1 MKKKDLL
8 EYAAKTAIKKG
19 LPGIFWNIRT
29 EASPKNL
36 AATTSLLAMVGAVG
50 FVCQEESNW
59 KAAGGCASISLLAGT
74 AFLKLSSKEQEN
86 LNVQR
91 AHEIQLAEIK
101 AGGEKKSVV
110 LPSVQEMP
118 VQELEENLV
127 ASWQEVNRFK
137 NPVPMDLPVVLSEI
151 ISGTPEGYEWAMT
164 LHILSVLGA
173 LCFSKCRA
181 KYLDGKE
188 HAPNIAVIIEGP
200 YGAGK
205 GKFEQAYQVL
215 FQRMI
220 ANDMMKLNAN
230 EGKPYVIQNSGIG
243 ASTSRF
249 IEILAKNQS
258 CHTYFFA
265 PEIIALQNDMKKG
278 NGLSFE
284 HLRKA
289 FDNSPVYKDTMAKK
303 SVKGTFPVYL
313 NYTITGTPADVE
325 KFISKELEGGT
336 ASRIAWSVIPQTEK
350 NIPLLR
356 LPQGAELEAIQNQL
370 DAWHSRYCYTEQNGV
385 EVAAAEH
392 VIDLGYVND
401 ALRIWLDDQYDLAQ
415 KEGNKARADVR
426 TRAAAIA
433 FHCAI
438 VVAMLY
444 GEPGGEDTATRNKVL
459 KLTIAIAK
467 YVIERFLHKF
477 QEQQNL
483 QHMLNQSQE
492 SVVVKEAK
500 KDSEKLVHGVP
511 RKQAEEI
518 YLLYKTGGDQMGYGT
533 IGKRYNLD
541 RQKVKAII
549 VDFEKENGK
558 PL

>member
-50 FVCQEESNW
+50 FACKEESNW
-59 KAAGGCASISLLAGT
+59 KAAGGCASVSLLAGA

-86 LNVQR
+86 LKIQR
-91 AHEIQLAEIK
+91 AHEIRLAEIK
-101 AGGEKKSVV
+101 VGGEKKSVV

-118 VQELEENLV
+118 VQEPEENLV

-164 LHILSVLGA
+164 LHILSMLGA

-181 KYLDGKE
+181 KYLDGKV

-200 YGAGK
+200 YGSGK
-205 GKFEQAYQVL
+205 GKFEQVYQTV

-220 ANDMMKLNAN
+220 QADMAKLNDDSSSSHI
-230 EGKPYVIQNSGIG
+230 IQNSGVG
-243 ASTSRF
+243 ASNTRF
-249 IEILAKNQS
+249 VEIQAKNQR

-265 PEIIALQNDMKKG
+265 PEIQALVNDMKKG

-284 HLRKA
+284 HLRYA
-289 FDNSPVYKDTMAKK
+289 FDNSVVYKDTKAKN
-303 SVKGTFPVYL
+303 SVKGAYPVYL
-313 NYTITGTPADVE
+313 NYTITGTPADVD

-336 ASRIAWSVIPQTEK
+336 ASRIAWSVIPPTEK
-350 NIPLLR
+350 IIPLLV
-356 LPQGAELEAIQNQL
+356 LPEGAELEAIQDQL
-370 DAWHSRYCYTEQNGV
+370 EEWHDRFCYSEQNGV
-385 EVAAAEH
+385 EVAANEH
-392 VIDLGYVND
+392 LVDLDYVNVV
-401 ALRIWLDDQYDLAQ
+401 LENWLSMQYDKAQ
-415 KEGNKARADVR
+415 KEGNQARSDAR

-438 VVAMLY
+438 VVAMLC
-444 GEPGGEDTATRNKVL
+444 GEPGGEDPDARAKVVE
-459 KLTIAIAK
+459 LTIAIANC
-467 YVIERFLHKF
+467 VIERFLHKF
-477 QEQQNL
+477 KEQQNL
-483 QHMLNQSQE
+483 QHQLNKNQE
-492 SVVVKEAK
+492 SVVIKETTK
-500 KDSEKLVHGVP
+500 PEPLVHGVP

-518 YLLYKTGGDQMGYGT
+518 YLLYKTGGAQMGYGT
-533 IGKRYNLD
+533 IGKRYKLD

-549 VDFEKENGK
+549 LDIEKEKG
-558 PL
+558 LV